1 MRPRSFDDPY
11 LTIHAGAPL
20 DRPDIETALRRLT
33 PAGWDA
39 ALRRMKAHLD
49 RRDAQQQIRHVRVR
63 AGGTLLVWEVGAE
76 ETGPVSR
83 ALLAVAHR
91 TRDGSRGI
99 QPTVVM
105 ARIDPVM
112 KIVHRNPDAI
122 PALDALDAI
131 DTAVPDANPPDD
143 GQWAQ
148 SPEALLRI
156 IENLETRLARQDAD
170 APCPRHA
177 IVRYERGAKG
187 DIRITPV
194 PYTPIRKNDK
204 YERGAK
210 GDVRITHYYM
220 QSRYAPET
228 PLIEAWLATCPKEG
242 KGMTSVH
249 KGRLTEALGT
259 LPREATVTSISGR
272 IRGKHPDR

>member
-39 ALRRMKAHLD
+39 ALRRMKVHLD
-49 RRDAQQQIRHVRVR
+49 RGDAPQQIRHVRVR
-63 AGGTLLVWEVGAE
+63 DGGTHLVWEVGAA
-76 ETGPVSR
+76 ETSPTAR

-91 TRDGSRGI
+91 ARNGIQGI
-99 QPTVVM
+99 QPVIVM

-112 KIVHRNPDAI
+112 KLVQRNPGAI
-122 PALDALDAI
+122 PALDALDTI
-131 DTAVPDANPPDD
+131 DAAVPDANPPDD
-143 GQWAQ
+143 GQWMQ
-148 SPEALLRI
+148 SPEALLSI
-156 IENLETRLARQDAD
+156 IGSLETRLARQDAG

-177 IVRYERGAKG
+177 IVR
-187 DIRITPV
+187 
-194 PYTPIRKNDK
+194 

-220 QSRYAPET
+220 QSRYSSEA

-242 KGMTSVH
+242 KGAAHVH
-249 KGRLTEALGT
+249 KGRLKEALAT
-259 LPREATVTSISGR
+259 LPREATVTSISAR
-272 IRGKHPDR
+272 TRGKRPDR

>member
-33 PAGWDA
+33 PAGWDT

-49 RRDAQQQIRHVRVR
+49 RREARQRIRHVRAR
-63 AGGTLLVWEVGAE
+63 DGGTHLVWEVGAG
-76 ETGPVSR
+76 TGPIAR

-91 TRDGSRGI
+91 ARNGSQGI
-99 QPTVVM
+99 QPTIVM

-112 KIVHRNPDAI
+112 KLIYRNPGAV
-122 PALDALDAI
+122 PVLDALDAI
-131 DTAVPDANPPDD
+131 DTAVPDANLPDD
-143 GQWAQ
+143 GKWAQ
-148 SPEALLRI
+148 SSEALLRI
-156 IENLETRLARQDAD
+156 IGNLETRLARQNAG

-177 IVRYERGAKG
+177 IVQ
-187 DIRITPV
+187 
-194 PYTPIRKNDK
+194 

-220 QSRYAPET
+220 QSRYAPEA

-242 KGMTSVH
+242 KGMAPVH
-249 KGRLTEALGT
+249 KGRLKEALGT
-259 LPREATVTSISGR
+259 LPREATVTNISGR

>member
-33 PAGWDA
+33 PAGWDT

-49 RRDAQQQIRHVRVR
+49 RRDAQQQIRHVRAR
-63 AGGTLLVWEVGAE
+63 DGGTHLVWEVGA
-76 ETGPVSR
+76 GPGPIAR

-91 TRDGSRGI
+91 ARDGSLGI
-99 QPTVVM
+99 QPTIVM

-131 DTAVPDANPPDD
+131 DTAVPDASPPDD
-143 GQWAQ
+143 GQRVQ

-156 IENLETRLARQDAD
+156 IGNLETRLDRQDAD

-177 IVRYERGAKG
+177 IVQYERGAK
-187 DIRITPV
+187 D
-194 PYTPIRKNDK
+194 
-204 YERGAK
+204 
-210 GDVRITHYYM
+210 DVRITHYYV

-242 KGMTSVH
+242 KGMTAVH
-249 KGRLTEALGT
+249 EGRLKEALGT

-272 IRGKHPDR
+272 TRGKHPDR

>member
-33 PAGWDA
+33 PAGWDT

-49 RRDAQQQIRHVRVR
+49 RRDAQQQIRHVRAR
-63 AGGTLLVWEVGAE
+63 DGGTHLVWEVGAG
-76 ETGPVSR
+76 TGPIAR

-91 TRDGSRGI
+91 ARDGSLGI
-99 QPTVVM
+99 QPTIVM

-131 DTAVPDANPPDD
+131 DTAVQDANPPDD
-143 GQWAQ
+143 GQRVQ

-156 IENLETRLARQDAD
+156 IGNLETRLDRQDAD

-177 IVRYERGAKG
+177 IVQYERGAK
-187 DIRITPV
+187 D
-194 PYTPIRKNDK
+194 
-204 YERGAK
+204 
-210 GDVRITHYYM
+210 DVRITHYYV

-242 KGMTSVH
+242 KGMTAVH
-249 KGRLTEALGT
+249 EGRLKEALGT

-272 IRGKHPDR
+272 TRGKHPDR

>member
-49 RRDAQQQIRHVRVR
+49 RRDARQQIRHVRAR
-63 AGGTLLVWEVGAE
+63 DGGTHLVWEVGAG
-76 ETGPVSR
+76 TGSIAR

-91 TRDGSRGI
+91 ARDGSRGI

-112 KIVHRNPDAI
+112 KIAHRNPDAI
-122 PALDALDAI
+122 PTLDALDTI
-131 DTAVPDANPPDD
+131 GTAVPDANPPDD

-148 SPEALLRI
+148 SPEALHRI
-156 IENLETRLARQDAD
+156 IGNLETRLARQDAD
-170 APCPRHA
+170 GPCPRHA
-177 IVRYERGAKG
+177 LVRYERGAK
-187 DIRITPV
+187 D
-194 PYTPIRKNDK
+194 
-204 YERGAK
+204 
-210 GDVRITHYYM
+210 DVRITHYYM
-220 QSRYAPET
+220 QSRYAPEA

-249 KGRLTEALGT
+249 KGRLKEALGT

>member
-49 RRDAQQQIRHVRVR
+49 RRDTRQQIRHVRAR
-63 AGGTLLVWEVGAE
+63 DGGTHLVWEVGAG
-76 ETGPVSR
+76 TGSIAR

-91 TRDGSRGI
+91 ARDGSRGI

-148 SPEALLRI
+148 SPEALHRI
-156 IENLETRLARQDAD
+156 IGNLETRLARQDAD
-170 APCPRHA
+170 GPCPRHA
-177 IVRYERGAKG
+177 LVRYERGAK
-187 DIRITPV
+187 D
-194 PYTPIRKNDK
+194 
-204 YERGAK
+204 
-210 GDVRITHYYM
+210 DVRITHYYM
-220 QSRYAPET
+220 QSRYAPEA

-249 KGRLTEALGT
+249 KGRLKEALGT

>member
-33 PAGWDA
+33 PAGWDT

-49 RRDAQQQIRHVRVR
+49 RRDAQQQIRHVRAR
-63 AGGTLLVWEVGAE
+63 DGGTHLVWEVGAG
-76 ETGPVSR
+76 TGPIAR

-91 TRDGSRGI
+91 ARDGSLGI
-99 QPTVVM
+99 QPTIVM

-122 PALDALDAI
+122 PALDSLDAI
-131 DTAVPDANPPDD
+131 DTVVPDASPPDD
-143 GQWAQ
+143 GQRVQ

-156 IENLETRLARQDAD
+156 IGNLETRLDRQDAD
-170 APCPRHA
+170 APCPRHG
-177 IVRYERGAKG
+177 IVQYERGAK
-187 DIRITPV
+187 D
-194 PYTPIRKNDK
+194 
-204 YERGAK
+204 
-210 GDVRITHYYM
+210 DVRITHYYV

-242 KGMTSVH
+242 KGMTAVH
-249 KGRLTEALGT
+249 EGRLKEALGT

>member
-1 MRPRSFDDPY
+1 MLPRSFDDPY

-33 PAGWDA
+33 PAGWDT

-49 RRDAQQQIRHVRVR
+49 RRDAQQQIRHVRAR
-63 AGGTLLVWEVGAE
+63 DGGTHLVWEVGA
-76 ETGPVSR
+76 GPGPIAR

-91 TRDGSRGI
+91 ARDGSLGI
-99 QPTVVM
+99 QPTIVM

-131 DTAVPDANPPDD
+131 DTAVPDANLPDD
-143 GQWAQ
+143 GQRAQ
-148 SPEALLRI
+148 SPEALLRMI
-156 IENLETRLARQDAD
+156 GNLETRLARQGAD

-177 IVRYERGAKG
+177 IVQYERGAK
-187 DIRITPV
+187 D
-194 PYTPIRKNDK
+194 
-204 YERGAK
+204 
-210 GDVRITHYYM
+210 DVRITHYYV

-242 KGMTSVH
+242 KGTTSVH
-249 KGRLTEALGT
+249 EGRLKEALGT